1 MGISD
6 THFSVIAIE
15 TTGDSAEDRICE
27 VAVASIEDL
36 QIKETFTTLIDP
48 DRDLGDMARH
58 GLQPEDI
65 QGAPVFNDVAG
76 DIIKRIKHTVL
87 VAHNAPLIT
96 KLVEREF
103 AFADIPI
110 PRQPHIC
117 SRRLAAELLK
127 TPETN
132 LALDQVCRLMG
143 IEMMD
148 IYSARSDVLMTAE
161 ILLSSIRR
169 LRPSEVSLLPGFW
182 SPASFQFRW
191 PHVPTTGRTKTR
203 SKLLT
208 KPTTAVT
215 VHALFNHIERLP
227 GNPPP
232 NTKIAPYMEI
242 LDQALR
248 DRTIQGDEIQALA
261 CEAGSLGLSETE
273 IDQAHHE
280 YFRHLLRLATQDGVL
295 TEFEKSDLNDVRR
308 ILGIGLTQFQLMV
321 DEILASSNEE
331 TPVSNLPSIE
341 VVGKSV
347 CFTGS
352 MQGAVD
358 GEAASTMRA
367 QELAEE
373 RGMRI
378 EKFVTDKLDY
388 LVCGSDESDQ
398 EKIRTARELGIE
410 IIAEPV
416 FWRMLGSQIDHVV
429 SYRRSKE

>member
-15 TTGDSAEDRICE
+15 TTGDSSEDRICE
-27 VAVASIEDL
+27 VAVANIEDL
-36 QIKETFTTLIDP
+36 QIKETFATLIDP
-48 DRDLGDMARH
+48 DRDLGDVARH

-65 QGAPVFNDVAG
+65 YGAPVFNDVAG

-96 KLVEREF
+96 KLLEREF

-110 PRQPHIC
+110 PRQPHVC
-117 SRRLAAELLK
+117 SRRLAAEILK

-132 LALDQVCRLMG
+132 LELDQICRLMG
-143 IEMMD
+143 VEKLH

-169 LRPSEVSLLPGFW
+169 LRPSEVSALPGFW

-191 PHVPTTGRTKTR
+191 PHVPTTARTKGR
-203 SKLLT
+203 PKIIS
-208 KPTTAVT
+208 KPTAAGT
-215 VHALFNHIERLP
+215 VHALFRQAERLP
-227 GNPPP
+227 DSAPSSS
-232 NTKIAPYMEI
+232 KIAPYIEI

-248 DRTIQGDEIQALA
+248 DRTIQSGEVQELA
-261 CEAGSLGLSETE
+261 CEAGSLGLSEAE

-280 YFRHLLRLATQDGVL
+280 YFRNLLRLATQDGVL
-295 TEFEKSDLNDVRR
+295 TEFEKKDLNEVRQ
-308 ILGIGLTQFQLMV
+308 ILGISLTQFQLMV
-321 DEILASSNEE
+321 DEILSHSSTETLASK
-331 TPVSNLPSIE
+331 LPLID
-341 VVGKSV
+341 VAGKSV

-352 MQGAVD
+352 LEGQVD
-358 GEAASTMRA
+358 GQATSTLRA
-367 QELAEE
+367 EELAEE

-388 LVCGSDESDQ
+388 LVCGNEKSDQ
-398 EKIRTARELGIE
+398 EKVRTARELGIE
-410 IIAEPV
+410 VIAEPV
-416 FWRMLGSQIDHVV
+416 FWRMLGAQTEHIV